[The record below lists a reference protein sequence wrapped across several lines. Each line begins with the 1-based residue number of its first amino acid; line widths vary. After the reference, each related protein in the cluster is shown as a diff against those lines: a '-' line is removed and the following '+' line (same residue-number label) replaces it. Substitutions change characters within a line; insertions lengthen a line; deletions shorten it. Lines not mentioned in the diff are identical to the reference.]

1 MRGRRRS
8 RWVSSGQ
15 QLRLPDTCEGFIEQP
30 AGLHPTLGLRNFTT
44 SVFVGCRLLRVSGCT
59 LFTGVVDELH
69 ASDFLSLS
77 KMLGTRR
84 LTHAGNILD
93 LWKLL

>member
-1 MRGRRRS
+1 
-8 RWVSSGQ
+8 
-15 QLRLPDTCEGFIEQP
+15 
-30 AGLHPTLGLRNFTT
+30 
-44 SVFVGCRLLRVSGCT
+44 VGCRLLRVSGRT

-84 LTHAGNILD
+84 LTHAGNILH